1 MLRDQAPNGFRSDLR
16 AESCAYIAAEVEQMT
31 HSLPGNHLGRAL
43 LFLPLIPLYVLQG
56 EKNPNQINKQ
66 TWKIQPQ
73 LSITLPQTRHH
84 NLIESIRNAS

>member
-66 TWKIQPQ
+66 TNPK
-73 LSITLPQTRHH
+73 H
-84 NLIESIRNAS
+84 